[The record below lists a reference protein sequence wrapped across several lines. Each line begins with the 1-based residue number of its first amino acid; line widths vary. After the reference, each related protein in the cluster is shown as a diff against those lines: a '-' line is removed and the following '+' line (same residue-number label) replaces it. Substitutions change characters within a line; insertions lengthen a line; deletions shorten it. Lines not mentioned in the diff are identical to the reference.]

1 MFDLRLYDYN
11 KVQEFLDKNIA
22 KRNIKPCVPI
32 KNINNTN
39 TGSDCNFN
47 YKLIVVSIDDEYFD
61 EPSKSFRMN
70 DVLYEKSYYYILDY
84 NDESFENELSVLDC
98 GGYFIAVCIFKNN
111 VNVTND
117 YIYNKEIDKDN
128 TFQKFHMN
136 TKIGTKTEIINNT
149 K

>member
-11 KVQEFLDKNIA
+11 RVQEFLDKNIE
-22 KRNIKPCVPI
+22 KRNIKPCVSI
-32 KNINNTN
+32 KNIKNTN
-39 TGSDCNFN
+39 TSSNCNSN
-47 YKLIVVSIDDEYFD
+47 YKLIVISIDDEYFD
-61 EPSKSFRMN
+61 DPTKSFRTN

-117 YIYNKEIDKDN
+117 YIYNKEIDKNN

-136 TKIGTKTEIINNT
+136 TKIGTKNEII
-149 K
+149 

>member
-22 KRNIKPCVPI
+22 KRNIKPCVSI
-32 KNINNTN
+32 ENIENTD
-39 TGSDCNFN
+39 TGSNLNFN
-47 YKLIVVSIDDEYFD
+47 YKLIVVSIDYEYFD
-61 EPSKSFRMN
+61 DPDKSFRMN

-136 TKIGTKTEIINNT
+136 TKIGTKNEIINT